1 MTTNM
6 PRDGRGTTNDP
17 EQADKTGL
25 PDHPSD
31 NKAKVELEI
40 NKPGDDEITGPGTI
54 HDPNMA
60 DRT

>member
-1 MTTNM
+1 MTNV
-6 PRDGRGTTNDP
+6 PNDGRGTTRDP

-25 PDHPSD
+25 PKSPETPD
-31 NKAKVELEI
+31 VELEI
-40 NKPGDDEITGPGTI
+40 EEPGKGEATGPGTI